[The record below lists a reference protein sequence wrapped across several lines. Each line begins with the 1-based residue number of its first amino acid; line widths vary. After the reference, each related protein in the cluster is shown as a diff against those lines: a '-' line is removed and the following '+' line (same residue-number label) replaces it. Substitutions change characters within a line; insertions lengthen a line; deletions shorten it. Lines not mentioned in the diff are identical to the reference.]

1 MPGPSPSAVI
11 RFTTNQPKRI
21 VLMAPK
27 EHHCLS
33 ELLVHHEFRE
43 LNVRVLAVIS
53 NYEVLGD
60 LTRKFNN
67 PFRYQAPARPLREVH
82 EAEVLAVLARYQ
94 PNFVVLAKYLRI
106 LTSYFIAHY
115 FNRLINIHHS
125 FLPAFVGASPY
136 A

>member
-1 MPGPSPSAVI
+1 
-11 RFTTNQPKRI
+11 
-21 VLMAPK
+21 MANK
-27 EHHCLS
+27 EHHCLT

-53 NYEVLGD
+53 NYEVLDD
-60 LTRKFNN
+60 LTRKFNIS
-67 PFRYQAPARPLREVH
+67 FHYQAPADRPREVH
-82 EAEVLAVLARYQ
+82 EAEVLARYQ

-106 LTSYFIAHY
+106 LASDFVAHY
-115 FNRLINIHHS
+115 SNRLINIHHS

>member
-1 MPGPSPSAVI
+1 
-11 RFTTNQPKRI
+11 
-21 VLMAPK
+21 MATK
-27 EHHCLS
+27 KHYCLS
-33 ELLVHHEFRE
+33 ELLVHHEFGE

-67 PFRYQAPARPLREVH
+67 PFRYQAPADRSREVH
-82 EAEVLAVLARYQ
+82 EAEVLAVLARYR
-94 PNFVVLAKYLRI
+94 PNFVVLVKYLRI
-106 LTSYFIAHY
+106 LTSDFIAY
-115 FNRLINIHHS
+115 YSNRLINIHHY